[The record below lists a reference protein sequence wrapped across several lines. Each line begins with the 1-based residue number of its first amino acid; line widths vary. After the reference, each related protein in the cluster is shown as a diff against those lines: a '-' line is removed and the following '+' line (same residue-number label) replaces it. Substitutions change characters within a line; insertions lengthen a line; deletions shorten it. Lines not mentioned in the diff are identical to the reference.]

1 MIKVCPLYN
10 ISYFF
15 GTINNGSFETQTM
28 HERIFHTKVR
38 EKLTILIFFHC
49 FNKRNKFKCVTGQIA
64 AHDVKMFDKSLK
76 VVLFLVKPRKSVSC
90 P

>member
-1 MIKVCPLYN
+1 MIQVCPLYN

-28 HERIFHTKVR
+28 HERMFTKVR
-38 EKLTILIFFHC
+38 EKLTLVIFFHC
-49 FNKRNKFKCVTGQIA
+49 LNKRNKFKCVTGQIA

-76 VVLFLVKPRKSVSC
+76 VVLFLVKLRKSVSC